1 MKLQMYQSATLA
13 VSLSVAAHG
22 QVNDLDCPPRLMPMT
37 SVTVPDTD
45 KLITVSEIQTDTR
58 TIIASYDTFM
68 RDTIGAF
75 PMDGEIEW
83 TNNSE
88 QRRRLRYRQSIL
100 LSEGIMPIIP
110 PGFEEVCWEPST
122 RRLITV
128 YEQVL
133 DPGQSLTT
141 QIFWEIMTRSEGLL
155 ADVNSDMWVD
165 MQDQML
171 VMGAFGT
178 NNPLYD
184 LDQSGLVDGADLEI
198 LLNQWSESS
207 DDSLDEANA
216 GPDPDPVDPPVE
228 VVNGSFNE
236 ADHIFKLTFNEQPSD
251 ANRGGHWIVPK
262 AGWRLI

>member
-1 MKLQMYQSATLA
+1 
-13 VSLSVAAHG
+13 
-22 QVNDLDCPPRLMPMT
+22 
-37 SVTVPDTD
+37 
-45 KLITVSEIQTDTR
+45 
-58 TIIASYDTFM
+58 
-68 RDTIGAF
+68 
-75 PMDGEIEW
+75 MDGEIEW
-83 TNNSE
+83 TNNSD

-133 DPGQSLTT
+133 DPGESLTT
-141 QIFWEIMTRSEGLL
+141 QVFWEIMTRAEGLL

-171 VMGAFGT
+171 VMGAFVT
-178 NNPLYD
+178 DNPLYD
-184 LDQSGLVDGADLEI
+184 LDQSGLVDAADLEI

-216 GPDPDPVDPPVE
+216 NPDPDPVDPPVE
-228 VVNGSFNE
+228 LTYNSE
-236 ADHIFKLTFNEQPSD
+236 WDSADHIFALTFNETPSQPV
-251 ANRGGHWIVPK
+251 REGHHIVPK